1 MKIKNEY
8 IKIKQG
14 NKEIKLNN
22 YIYDDYLSLFSTTQ
36 YDEGQDIEDLY
47 EKQKEKAF
55 YNCFVRFDE
64 PLEDITNAQITDF
77 EVYGV
82 GSKTNFIKLK
92 NGVNVIYNYFFNE
105 FYDIYNPG
113 TFIDKDEYYGKQITT
128 LGFGRNGKIYACLDV
143 SNYEIYIIEDENL
156 TITRKDN
163 ILSEAICY
171 GYDFPVHLSPFG
183 DFENALYNETSLE
196 FENKYAKLY
205 SVGFAKTAGVMSE
218 ELIIGDDI
226 NIKVIDD
233 TKFSFNLK
241 KGDAVSLY
249 PQNDLYAG
257 SDVYPLPLYVQHEF
271 YPQNDLYASNDLYPS
286 DSNYKYIVYKFRLY
300 TIHWLGPNISDGLEI
315 QELDEYYTMFL
326 ENTTK
331 GLFEII
337 TKIER
342 NDE

>member
-14 NKEIKLNN
+14 DKEITLNN

-36 YDEGQDIEDLY
+36 YDNGQDAEDLY
-47 EKQKEKAF
+47 YKQQEKEF

-77 EVYGV
+77 EVFGYRT
-82 GSKTNFIKLK
+82 KTNFIKIK
-92 NGVNVIYNYFFNE
+92 NGVSVIYNYFFNA
-105 FYDIYNPG
+105 FYDIYNPDEL
-113 TFIDKDEYYGKQITT
+113 INKEEYYNRKITA

-143 SNYEIYIIEDENL
+143 SNYEIYVLEDENL
-156 TITRKDN
+156 AITRKDN
-163 ILSEAICY
+163 ILSEANCY
-171 GYDFPVHLSPFG
+171 EYDFPVHLSPLG

-218 ELIIGDDI
+218 EYIIGQDI
-226 NIKVIDD
+226 DIKVIDD

-241 KGDAVSLY
+241 KGEDISLY
-249 PQNDLYAG
+249 PRNDLYTG
-257 SDVYPLPLYVQHEF
+257 NDIYPLPLYVQHEF

-300 TIHWLGPNISDGLEI
+300 TIHWLGSNISDGLEI